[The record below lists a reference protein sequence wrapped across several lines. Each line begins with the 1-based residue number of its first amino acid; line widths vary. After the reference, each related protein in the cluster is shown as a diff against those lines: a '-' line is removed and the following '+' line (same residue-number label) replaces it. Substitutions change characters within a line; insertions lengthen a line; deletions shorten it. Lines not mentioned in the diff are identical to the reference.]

1 VIAEYILRFVI
12 GGVAVSIFAVLSDI
26 CRPKSFAGLFGA
38 APSIA
43 LATLGLTI
51 WNQGSGYA
59 AIEGRS
65 MIIGALAFGFYS
77 VVTCQLIKRLHFHSL
92 ASTILA
98 GIAWFS
104 CAFLVAWLLLS

>member
-12 GGVAVSIFAVLSDI
+12 GGVAVCAFAVLSDI
-26 CRPKSFAGLFGA
+26 FRPKRFARLFGA

-43 LATLGLTI
+43 LATLGLTV
-51 WNQGSGYA
+51 WNQDSAYA

-65 MIIGALAFGFYS
+65 MIISALAFGLYC
-77 VVTCQLIKRLHFHSL
+77 VVTCQLIKRFHVHSL

-104 CAFLVAWLLLS
+104 CAFIVAWLLLT

>member
-1 VIAEYILRFVI
+1 
-12 GGVAVSIFAVLSDI
+12 
-26 CRPKSFAGLFGA
+26 
-38 APSIA
+38 
-43 LATLGLTI
+43 
-51 WNQGSGYA
+51 
-59 AIEGRS
+59 

-77 VVTCQLIKRLHFHSL
+77 VVTCQLIKRLHIHSL